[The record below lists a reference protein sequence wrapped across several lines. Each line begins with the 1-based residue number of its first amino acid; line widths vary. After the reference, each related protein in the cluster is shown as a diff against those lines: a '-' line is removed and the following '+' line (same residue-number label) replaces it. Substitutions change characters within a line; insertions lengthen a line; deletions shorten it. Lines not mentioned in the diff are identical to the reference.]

1 MWKRLIEC
9 TTATLL
15 TLLLVCG
22 GTAAAKEVEY
32 TIDYGDYI
40 GVIKVDTM
48 EVLSKETLPWTG
60 EGCGIHYNLTFAV
73 SGETIYNVTVGDNL
87 LTRNN
92 EDPTLQDRW
101 CTITVDDGRKFSP
114 EYTDYYAGWSP
125 ERQEAS
131 RGVTTCGVFEQPIP
145 EGIAPGHTVT
155 IEVWQRATTLQDIL
169 QPQIN
174 CYYVVDP
181 QVGDPNTLV
190 YGLVVFDDNQGKEVY
205 LDEPFYPS
213 KAAPDV
219 VGQFTDVLT
228 TDYYAEPVRWA
239 VENGVTNGTNAEGTL
254 FSPDADVTRAQMVTF
269 LWRVYGSPQTTGSN
283 PFTDVRPSDYYYD
296 AVLWAVENGV
306 TNGTSATT
314 FGPETAV
321 TRSQAVT
328 FQWRA
333 AGSPTASG
341 NSFDDVDANAYY
353 ANAVMWAV
361 ANGVTN
367 GTGGNQFSPEMVV
380 SRAQAVTFLFRE
392 LA

>member
-1 MWKRLIEC
+1 MKIRTMVIV
-9 TTATLL
+9 
-15 TLLLVCG
+15 LLLLLACG

-40 GVIKVDTM
+40 GIIKVDMM

-60 EGCGIHYNLTFAV
+60 EGCGIHYKLTFAV
-73 SGETIYNVTVGDNL
+73 SGETIYNITVGDNL

-92 EDPTLQDRW
+92 EDPILEDRW

-114 EYTDYYAGWSP
+114 GYTDYYAGWSP

-190 YGLVVFDDNQGKEVY
+190 YGLVVFDDNQGKEAY

-213 KAAPDV
+213 KAAPNV
-219 VGQFTDVLT
+219 VGQFADVLT
-228 TDYYAEPVRWA
+228 TDYYAEPVQWA
-239 VENGVTNGTNAEGTL
+239 VENGIT
-254 FSPDADVTRAQMVTF
+254 S
-269 LWRVYGSPQTTGSN
+269 
-283 PFTDVRPSDYYYD
+283 
-296 AVLWAVENGV
+296 
-306 TNGTSATT
+306 GTSITT
-314 FGPETAV
+314 F
-321 TRSQAVT
+321 SKKK
-328 FQWRA
+328 
-333 AGSPTASG
+333 
-341 NSFDDVDANAYY
+341 
-353 ANAVMWAV
+353 
-361 ANGVTN
+361 
-367 GTGGNQFSPEMVV
+367 
-380 SRAQAVTFLFRE
+380 
-392 LA
+392 

>member
-1 MWKRLIEC
+1 MKIKTMVIVLLL
-9 TTATLL
+9 LL
-15 TLLLVCG
+15 TCG

-73 SGETIYNVTVGDNL
+73 SGETIYNITVGDNL

-92 EDPTLQDRW
+92 EDPILEDRW

-114 EYTDYYAGWSP
+114 GYTDYYAGWSP

-213 KAAPDV
+213 KAAPNL

-228 TDYYAEPVRWA
+228 TDYYAEPVQWA
-239 VENGVTNGTNAEGTL
+239 VENGITSGTSITT
-254 FSPDADVTRAQMVTF
+254 FSPNQVCTRAQAMTF
-269 LWRVYGSPQTTGSN
+269 LWKAAGMPEPVNTSN
-283 PFTDVRPSDYYYD
+283 PFQDVQQDTYYYK
-296 AVLWAVENGV
+296 AVLWAVENDITSGTGAATFSPNQSCTRGQIMMFLYKAAGAPSV
-306 TNGTSATT
+306 SGSSGFWDVETDTYFFYPVLWAVQNDITSGTSATT
-314 FGPETAV
+314 F
-321 TRSQAVT
+321 
-328 FQWRA
+328 
-333 AGSPTASG
+333 SP
-341 NSFDDVDANAYY
+341 
-353 ANAVMWAV
+353 
-361 ANGVTN
+361 
-367 GTGGNQFSPEMVV
+367 NQSCT
-380 SRAQAVTFLFRE
+380 RAQIVTFLYRHY
-392 LA
+392 A